1 MLLRGVQS
9 VVSKN
14 RSQNGLLH
22 KQYDKR
28 RKMQPTQII
37 VVGFLCI
44 IILGAILLM
53 LPISSSNGEFTDPI
67 TAMFTATSATCVT
80 GLSVETTAEYWSIF
94 GQVVILAMIQ
104 VGGLGFMSMAVLFS
118 IVIKRS
124 VTPRENLII
133 AESFSL
139 SKNEDAAKSFVG
151 KILVWT
157 FVFELFGAL
166 LLSSRFI
173 PRFGFAEGIYKSIF
187 HSVSAFCNAG
197 FDILGSDSLIGFSG
211 DYTVIL
217 TISALIIIGGIGFFV
232 WFDISSGIKKKRLSA
247 YTKLVLITTVILL
260 AVGTLATLA
269 LEWNNTLA
277 GMAMPEKIVTA
288 FAHSVSL
295 RTAGFAVFDNSLMT
309 DALKFVSIVLMFIGG
324 ASASTAGGIK
334 VSTIAVIILAVIN
347 NAVGREETIVF
358 KRRVKQSVIV
368 RAMSLFIIGITF
380 TVMCALVISVLED
393 IPVIATLYETVS
405 AYATVGLSL
414 SLTPILGSASRLIL
428 MMLMFMGRVGV
439 LTLTFSLAMTASKTR
454 TFGTFADTNIM
465 IG

>member
-1 MLLRGVQS
+1 MM
-9 VVSKN
+9 SKN
-14 RSQNGLLH
+14 KSKNGLLH

-28 RKMQPTQII
+28 RRMQPTQII

-44 IILGAILLM
+44 IILGTVLLM
-53 LPISSSNGEFTDPI
+53 LPISSSSGEFTDPI

-118 IVIKRS
+118 MVIKRS
-124 VTPRENLII
+124 ITPRENLII
-133 AESFSL
+133 AESFSFF
-139 SKNEDAAKSFVG
+139 NRDDTGKSFVK

-157 FVFELFGAL
+157 FVFEFFGAL
-166 LLSSRFI
+166 LLSTRFI
-173 PRFGFAEGIYKSIF
+173 PRFGFVEGIYKSIF

-232 WFDISSGIKKKRLSA
+232 WFDISSGAKKRRLSA
-247 YTKLVLITTVILL
+247 YTKLVLITTLILL
-260 AVGTLATLA
+260 VIGTLATLA
-269 LEWNNTLA
+269 LEWNNTLSE
-277 GMAMPEKIVTA
+277 MALPEKIVTA

-309 DALKFVSIVLMFIGG
+309 DALKFVSIFLMFIGG

-347 NAVGREETIVF
+347 NAIGKEETIVF

-380 TVMCALVISVLED
+380 TVMCALAVSVLED
-393 IPVIATLYETVS
+393 IPVISSLYETVS

-414 SLTPILGSASRLIL
+414 SVTPILGTASRLIL
-428 MMLMFMGRVGV
+428 MLLMFMGRVGV